1 MKVDPQNPLVVHCI
15 ADSWA
20 CYWGSKPV
28 DGSIPG
34 DCGPLHGLAFGW
46 PGLWAARVQWL
57 LAMLEA
63 LRAYE
68 GATGHEFPSSYVIL
82 SPRLSADLA
91 GMKRLLSTPQVWPQ
105 EVQHLAA
112 HAAGLCRKGMQ
123 VQVVVARPE
132 DVQALQ
138 ALVRKEGAHRMARRA
153 SSGLGV
159 AGLLSAA
166 I

>member
-1 MKVDPQNPLVVHCI
+1 MPPQNPLVVHCI
-15 ADSWA
+15 SNSWA
-20 CYWGSKPV
+20 CYWGTKPE
-28 DGSIPG
+28 DGHIPG

-68 GATGHEFPSSYVIL
+68 GATGREFPDSYVIL
-82 SPRLSADLA
+82 SPRVSTELA
-91 GMKRLLSTPQVWPQ
+91 GMKRLLSTPQAWPVDVR
-105 EVQHLAA
+105 ELVA
-112 HAAGLCRKGMQ
+112 HAASLCGKGMQ
-123 VQVVVARPE
+123 VQVVMARPE
-132 DVQALQ
+132 DVHALQ
-138 ALVRKEGAHRMARRA
+138 ALVTKEGAHRLARRA

-159 AGLLSAA
+159 AGLLSAT